1 MIDREKQF
9 LLQAEENAR
18 LQADHAAEVE
28 RIADEIIDKILAEEP
43 GRALRL
49 AREAEAYEQ
58 AMVKVAARIQH
69 WGAVET
75 DSLPA
80 IRRALA
86 ARPIAV
92 PVALTLAYSLGL
104 HTERRTARNAA
115 DREGMPA

>member
-1 MIDREKQF
+1 MIDREQQF

-18 LQADHAAEVE
+18 LQAAYVAEVE

-49 AREAEAYEQ
+49 TREAEAYEQ
-58 AMVKVAARIQH
+58 AMMVAARIH
-69 WGAVET
+69 HGGPVET

-86 ARPIAV
+86 ARQIAM
-92 PVALTLAYSLGL
+92 PVALTLAYQLGQ
-104 HTERRTARNAA
+104 HTERCAARHAA
-115 DREGMPA
+115 DRAGLPT